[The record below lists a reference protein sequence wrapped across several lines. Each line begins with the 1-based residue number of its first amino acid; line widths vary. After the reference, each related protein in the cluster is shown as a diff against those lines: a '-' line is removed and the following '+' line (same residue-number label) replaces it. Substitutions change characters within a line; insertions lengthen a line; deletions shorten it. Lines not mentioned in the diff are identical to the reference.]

1 MILLDKIFIVTSEW
15 STNNGDHEFAVIGAF
30 FDMGEAAECLE
41 KERNMILTES
51 FGFDSIQEARDNEDV
66 EVEEN
71 EDSFYIMDNSLL
83 DKWYELKIHERLV
96 KQRNLIS
103 IQFEYAGETFTD
115 RVYIDQIDMTH
126 YDEVCDWWFG
136 SHNENYPDLN
146 FELTADKD
154 ADGNPSIE
162 NAYINVYEDDES
174 CEPIET
180 IRKVKLQK
188 TLTERKSNYVEK

>member
-1 MILLDKIFIVTSEW
+1 MATMSLRSSVLSSIWERLLNVWKKSATLSSQNHLALIQ
-15 STNNGDHEFAVIGAF
+15 
-30 FDMGEAAECLE
+30 
-41 KERNMILTES
+41 
-51 FGFDSIQEARDNEDV
+51 IQEARDNEDV
-66 EVEEN
+66 EVEEDV
-71 EDSFYIMDNSLL
+71 DSFYIMDNSLL

-115 RVYIDQIDMTH
+115 RVYIDQIDLTH
-126 YDEVCDWWFG
+126 YDEVWDWWFG
-136 SHNENYPDLN
+136 SHNENFPNLN

-162 NAYINVYEDDES
+162 NAYINVYKDDES
-174 CEPIET
+174 CDSIET

-188 TLTERKSNYVEK
+188 TLTERKSNYVER

>member
-15 STNNGDHEFAVIGAF
+15 STNNGDHEFSVIGAF
-30 FDMGEAAECLE
+30 FDMREAAECLE
-41 KERNMILTES
+41 RERNLILTES
-51 FGFDSIQEARDNEDV
+51 FGFDSVQEARDNEDV
-66 EVEEN
+66 EVEE
-71 EDSFYIMDNSLL
+71 DVDRFYIMDNSLL
-83 DKWYELKIHERLV
+83 DKWYNLKIHERLV

-115 RVYIDQIDMTH
+115 RVYIDQIDLTH
-126 YDEVCDWWFG
+126 YDEVWDWWFG

-154 ADGNPSIE
+154 AYGSPSIG